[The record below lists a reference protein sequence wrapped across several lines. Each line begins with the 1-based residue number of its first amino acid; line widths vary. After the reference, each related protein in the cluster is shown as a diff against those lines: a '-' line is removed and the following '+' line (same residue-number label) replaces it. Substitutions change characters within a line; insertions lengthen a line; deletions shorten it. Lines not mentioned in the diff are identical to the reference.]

1 LRLSSDTW
9 ERACALCD
17 TGMDLI
23 NNEQPRLAEAELR
36 KALEL
41 CPTLA
46 VAWFNLGIALHDQGK
61 HPVARAA
68 YGRAIMVAIL
78 AHNQPDTVTE
88 DAKFNLSLLDAD
100 VN

>member
-1 LRLSSDTW
+1 LRLSNETL
-9 ERACALCD
+9 ERACVLCD
-17 TGMDLI
+17 AGMDLI
-23 NNEQPRLAEAELR
+23 NNEQPRLAESELR

-46 VAWFNLGIALHDQGK
+46 VAWFNLGVALHDQGK
-61 HPVARAA
+61 HPAARTA
-68 YGRAIMVAIL
+68 YSRAIMVASL